1 VEPDVTAGA
10 FETRGTEEREGALV
24 HDIRVGATVAGAP
37 ADAAD
42 GAIEAYLVTPIAA
55 PESPAPGLLFAH
67 WYEPN
72 APNGN
77 RTQYVEEAATWARD
91 QGATSILPQLT
102 FPWHVEP
109 EGSSADRTRVEA
121 EVKRLRRCL
130 DILVDRPDVDPAR
143 VGVVGHDFGAMHGLL
158 LAPLD
163 GRPAAYV
170 FIAGVPRWGEWL
182 LPFWK
187 IEEDRIDYLRALRSL
202 DPIEHVRAI
211 APGRLLFQFGS
222 RDWFIAGAI
231 GFEFRRAAHDGTEV
245 KTYDADHGMASAEAE
260 ADRAGFLMKAF
271 AVAGA

>member
-1 VEPDVTAGA
+1 MTAA
-10 FETRGTEEREGALV
+10 AYETLATEVREGALI
-24 HDIRVGATVAGAP
+24 HDIRIGAVADG
-37 ADAAD
+37 ADADGPD
-42 GAIEAYLVTPIAA
+42 GAIEAYLVTPAA
-55 PESPAPGLLFAH
+55 ASGSPAPGLLFAH

-77 RTQYVEEAATWARD
+77 RTQYVDEAARWAREH
-91 QGATSILPQLT
+91 GATSILPQLT

-109 EGSSADRTRVEA
+109 QGSAADRTRVEA
-121 EVKRLRRCL
+121 EVARLRRCL
-130 DILVDRPDVDPAR
+130 DLLVDHPDVDPAR
-143 VGVVGHDFGAMHGLL
+143 LGVVGHDFGAMHGLL

-170 FIAGVPRWGEWL
+170 FIAGVPRWGEWF

-187 IEEDRIDYLRALRSL
+187 IDEDRIDYLRALRPL

-211 APGRLLFQFGS
+211 TPGRLLFQFGS
-222 RDWFIAGAI
+222 QDWFIAGAI

-260 ADRAGFLMKAF
+260 ADRAGFLVSAF
-271 AVAGA
+271 GAQGGAGR